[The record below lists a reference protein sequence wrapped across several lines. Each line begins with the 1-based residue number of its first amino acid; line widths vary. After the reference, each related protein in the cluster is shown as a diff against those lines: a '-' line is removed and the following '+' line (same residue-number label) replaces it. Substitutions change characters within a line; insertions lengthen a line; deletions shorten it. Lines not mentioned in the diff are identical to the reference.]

1 MRQMHA
7 DASSLAAERTRGT
20 SCERIHTYRR
30 CRLHA
35 DAFDL
40 IASRRD
46 NNEIVRGFREKRTV
60 IIEYRPLYYREFSK
74 RRKRKRR
81 RERERLH
88 SRLTRECRFL
98 FRAER
103 DLVSAFPTEFSVR
116 IVESPRI
123 HEERSDRH
131 VAIVDPAREIHVTQS
146 RATGS
151 RIDTHSKV
159 RPSALGS
166 AMYAPTRSRSEM
178 THVIGKNERG

>member
-1 MRQMHA
+1 
-7 DASSLAAERTRGT
+7 
-20 SCERIHTYRR
+20 
-30 CRLHA
+30 LHA

-60 IIEYRPLYYREFSK
+60 IIGLFIAGNFPRGGK
-74 RRKRKRR
+74 GKGG
-81 RERERLH
+81 ERGRDCT
-88 SRLTRECRFL
+88 RDLTRECRFL
-98 FRAER
+98 LAGR
-103 DLVSAFPTEFSVR
+103 DLLSTFPTEFSAR

-123 HEERSDRH
+123 REERSDRR
-131 VAIVDPAREIHVTQS
+131 VAIVDRAREIHVTQS